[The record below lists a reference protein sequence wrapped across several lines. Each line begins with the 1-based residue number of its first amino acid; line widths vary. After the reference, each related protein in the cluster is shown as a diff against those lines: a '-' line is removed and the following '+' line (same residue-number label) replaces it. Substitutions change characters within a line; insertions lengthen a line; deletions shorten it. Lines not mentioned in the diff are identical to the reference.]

1 VGHSGFVAVDQM
13 RCMVRLSTIGFL
25 LGIVLFFIPVPPFAM
40 IASIVVLLASVV
52 LRLLGK

>member
-1 VGHSGFVAVDQM
+1 
-13 RCMVRLSTIGFL
+13 MVRLSTIGIL

-40 IASIVVLLASVV
+40 IASVIVLVVSVV

>member
-1 VGHSGFVAVDQM
+1 
-13 RCMVRLSTIGFL
+13 MVRPSTIGFL
-25 LGIVLFFIPVPPFAM
+25 LGIVLFFIPIPPFAM